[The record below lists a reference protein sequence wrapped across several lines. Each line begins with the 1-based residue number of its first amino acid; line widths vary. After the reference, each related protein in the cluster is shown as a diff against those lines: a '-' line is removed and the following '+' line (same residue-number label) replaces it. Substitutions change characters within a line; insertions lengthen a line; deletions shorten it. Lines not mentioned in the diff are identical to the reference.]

1 MGSPIYSEDQAK
13 LDSIIA
19 ENEKEASIADYQ
31 AVEIRLTDAEGN
43 VKLKTAMYV
52 KDMLALEKLHS
63 YERTDTIAML
73 FKTIE
78 EQLKIKLKS
87 A

>member
-1 MGSPIYSEDQAK
+1 MGNSTYSEEQKK

-19 ENEKEASIADYQ
+19 ENEKEANESLYQ
-31 AVEIRLTDAEGN
+31 AVEIRLTDGEGN
-43 VKLKTAMYV
+43 VKVKSAMYV

-63 YERTDTIAML
+63 YDRTDTVAML

-78 EQLKIKLKS
+78 EQLKLKK
-87 A
+87 